1 MAITKLSDSS
11 ITTGDKYI
19 SMLAGNLPTGNYDS
33 IATVTVGAGGSA
45 TVSFTSIPSTYTHL
59 QIRGI
64 ARDARS
70 AIGDSLTLTYNS
82 DTGSNYMQYHNIY
95 ADGSTVSAAAGNTS
109 HTSMLLDRIAG
120 NTATASSFGAIV
132 IDILDYA
139 NTNKYKTLRALAG
152 ADNNGSGAV
161 AFGSAL
167 WMSTTAISSITL
179 SGANGNFNQY
189 TQFALY
195 GIKGS

>member
-1 MAITKLSDSS
+1 MPILFGTIASS
-11 ITTGDKYI
+11 NQQARADTGV
-19 SMLAGNLPTGNYDS
+19 MFPLGA
-33 IATVTVGAGGSA
+33 VTVGATSVA
-45 TVSFTSIPSTYTHL
+45 SITFSSIPATYTHL

-82 DTGSNYMQYHNIY
+82 DTGSNYMQYHNMY
-95 ADGSTVSAAAGNTS
+95 ADGSTAAAYAGNTS
-109 HTSMLLDRIAG
+109 YTSMLLDRIAG
-120 NTATASSFGAIV
+120 NTATANSFGAII
-132 IDILDYA
+132 IDILDYK
-139 NTNKYKTLRALAG
+139 NTNKYKTFRALAG

-161 AFGSAL
+161 AIGSAL
-167 WMSTTAISSITL
+167 WMSTTAISTITL

-195 GIKGS
+195 GIKGA